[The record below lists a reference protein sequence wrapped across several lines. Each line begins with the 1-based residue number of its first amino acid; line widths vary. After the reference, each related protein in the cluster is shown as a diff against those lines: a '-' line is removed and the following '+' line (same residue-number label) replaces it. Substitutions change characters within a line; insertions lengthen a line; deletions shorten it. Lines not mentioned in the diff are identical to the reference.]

1 MTSPIEQY
9 LMELDARLPIPGS
22 RIVAEARDH
31 LLEER
36 DRLMANQ
43 VERMEAERQAVASYG
58 PIEDIVAAVR
68 TNGSPVLSP
77 RVITWIPWVALMLIL
92 PTLIFIAANV
102 IEELA
107 GNSGGIGVFGDS
119 LDYSPLAGLI
129 DRMLVF
135 GPLLA
140 FGLVVLATTNVRF
153 TRQERG
159 FNATIHL
166 RLTGRLLMMGVV
178 TGLVAGAVIA
188 YWLAENMLCAG
199 FPPCG
204 L

>member
-9 LMELDARLPIPGS
+9 LIELEARLPMAGR
-22 RIVAEARDH
+22 RIVTEARDH

-36 DRLMANQ
+36 DRLMANE

-58 PIEDIVAAVR
+58 HIEDIVSAVR
-68 TNGSPVLSP
+68 ANGGPVLSP
-77 RVITWIPWVALMLIL
+77 RVIKWIPWVALLLSL
-92 PTLIFIAANV
+92 PTLVFIAVNV
-102 IEELA
+102 IEEVA
-107 GNSGGIGVFGDS
+107 GNSGGVGVFGDS
-119 LDYSPLAGLI
+119 LDHSPLAGLI

-166 RLTGRLLMMGVV
+166 RLTGRLLVIGIVS
-178 TGLVAGAVIA
+178 GLVAGAVVA